1 MRTRILI
8 DRGARSILSGVLG
21 AALLIGVLLPTQP
34 AAAQDLFCEY
44 DPSILV
50 QTDAGPVLLHL
61 FFRTS
66 RVIDP
71 RVVEGLNGDARPLAG
86 LTAQGIRERGVA
98 VADRD
103 ALLRYLEAHTWFRV
117 ARVERRG
124 SNYDIEIQS
133 YVAGPLRLE
142 LTAYLAFDRED
153 PTPTT
158 GLKPISAPSPFLQ
171 QNPWIQPAPGF
182 RPDVFSNFDTKRAP
196 SLMTTTI
203 RLSERDIRAQQKSI
217 QALAKR

>member
-1 MRTRILI
+1 MIEI
-8 DRGARSILSGVLG
+8 HRGGLLARSTLSAF
-21 AALLIGVLLPTQP
+21 AAVVVLLAVILPTRP

-44 DPSILV
+44 DPSILI
-50 QTDAGPVLLHL
+50 QTDAGPVLVHL

-71 RVVEGLNGDARPLAG
+71 RVVDGLLDDSRPLAG
-86 LTAQGIRERGVA
+86 LTAKTVRENGAV

-103 ALLRYLEAHTWFRV
+103 AMLRYLEAHTWFRV

-124 SNYDIEIQS
+124 AAYDIEIQS

-153 PTPTT
+153 PTPATD
-158 GLKPISAPSPFLQ
+158 LRPIVAPSRFMQ

-182 RPDVFSNFDTKRAP
+182 QPDVFSNFDTKRSP

-203 RLSERDIRAQQKSI
+203 RLTERDIRAQQ
-217 QALAKR
+217 AKVRGLGR

>member
-1 MRTRILI
+1 MIEVQRGGSLGRRI
-8 DRGARSILSGVLG
+8 RSAV
-21 AALLIGVLLPTQP
+21 AAVVVLLAVVLPTRP

-50 QTDAGPVLLHL
+50 QTDAGPVLIHL

-66 RVIDP
+66 RVVDA
-71 RVVEGLNGDARPLAG
+71 RAVEGLIEDSRPVVG
-86 LTAQGIRERGVA
+86 LTARTVREKGSV

-103 ALLRYLEAHTWFRV
+103 AMLRYLEEHTWFRV

-124 SNYDIEIQS
+124 ATYDIEIQS

-153 PTPTT
+153 PTPV
-158 GLKPISAPSPFLQ
+158 GDLRPISAPSRFMQ

-182 RPDVFSNFDTKRAP
+182 QADVFSNFDTKRSP

-203 RLSERDIRAQQKSI
+203 RLTERDIRAQQ
-217 QALAKR
+217 AKIRGFAR